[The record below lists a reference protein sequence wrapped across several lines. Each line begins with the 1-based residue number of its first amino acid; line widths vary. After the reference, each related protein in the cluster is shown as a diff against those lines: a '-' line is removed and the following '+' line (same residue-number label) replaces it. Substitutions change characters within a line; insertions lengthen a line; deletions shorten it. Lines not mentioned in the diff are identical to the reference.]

1 MSTTKK
7 SARRT
12 RDTIVRKYGRG
23 FYQKIGQQ
31 GGEESVNGGF
41 ASRKRGKDGLKGRQ
55 RAKVAGAKG
64 GRANRRR
71 VVRAK
76 RK

>member
-12 RDTIVRKYGRG
+12 RDTIVRRYGRG

-31 GGEESVNGGF
+31 GGEESKDGGF
-41 ASRKRGKDGLKGRQ
+41 ASRKRGKDGLRGKQ

-64 GRANRRR
+64 GRANRGKTLRR
-71 VVRAK
+71 R

>member
-31 GGEESVNGGF
+31 GGEESVNGG
-41 ASRKRGKDGLKGRQ
+41 LPH
-55 RAKVAGAKG
+55 V
-64 GRANRRR
+64 NE
-71 VVRAK
+71 VRMD
-76 RK
+76 

>member
-12 RDTIVRKYGRG
+12 RDTNGRG